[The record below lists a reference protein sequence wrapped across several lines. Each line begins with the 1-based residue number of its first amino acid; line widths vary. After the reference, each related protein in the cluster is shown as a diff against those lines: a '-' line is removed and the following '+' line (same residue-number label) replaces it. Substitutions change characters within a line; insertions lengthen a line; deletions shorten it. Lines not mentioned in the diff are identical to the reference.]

1 MFTLWNIYGFVC
13 RCYIPFVLRCSAP
26 WQGVGCAA
34 WVFQIHLAAR
44 ARGKKQVVFFPQVVF
59 DGVFV
64 FSYVVGHGVVV
75 LVYVLRSHFS
85 IMASIF
91 CDFEVL
97 TSAMP
102 DYRWALD
109 NALPGKTSEEK
120 TATWKQVLTC
130 LAYALKR
137 EGMKGHKGIENQLI
151 LKRVTGLRCLPRKI
165 IC

>member
-1 MFTLWNIYGFVC
+1 ML
-13 RCYIPFVLRCSAP
+13 
-26 WQGVGCAA
+26 
-34 WVFQIHLAAR
+34 
-44 ARGKKQVVFFPQVVF
+44 
-59 DGVFV
+59 
-64 FSYVVGHGVVV
+64 
-75 LVYVLRSHFS
+75 
-85 IMASIF
+85 

-97 TSAMP
+97 ASALP

-109 NALPGKTSEEK
+109 IALPGKTSEEK

-151 LKRVTGLRCLPRKI
+151 LKGFPPGCKACSQRVTGLRCLPRKI